1 MMTKVTV
8 KVCGDCHELRYNAER
23 NRMEGITLL
32 GPSDVRRLLEALAE
46 AYGKGKSKRAKAISE
61 GASQLASLIDQEVVD
76 VFLETFVSQGN
87 AIHLTNPQNLIE
99 RLDPDSP
106 LIEKKKAPYGVETV
120 YL

>member
-61 GASQLASLIDQEVVD
+61 GASQLASLIDQEVSWKRL
-76 VFLETFVSQGN
+76 FRKETPS
-87 AIHLTNPQNLIE
+87 ILPIPKT
-99 RLDPDSP
+99 
-106 LIEKKKAPYGVETV
+106 
-120 YL
+120 

>member
-46 AYGKGKSKRAKAISE
+46 AYGKGKS
-61 GASQLASLIDQEVVD
+61 
-76 VFLETFVSQGN
+76 
-87 AIHLTNPQNLIE
+87 NL
-99 RLDPDSP
+99 
-106 LIEKKKAPYGVETV
+106 
-120 YL
+120 